1 LVCLAASGSGDL
13 EELDA
18 DLYTEDGVSDC
29 VRLGIAELSLGLF
42 LDIDVEVEAEA
53 VCPVKSGDCI
63 LSAWFLLAFET
74 VTFCLRLVC
83 RMGFLGCAGEGAG
96 EM

>member
-1 LVCLAASGSGDL
+1 MVCLAASGSGDL

-29 VRLGIAELSLGLF
+29 VRIGIAELSLGLF

-53 VCPVKSGDCI
+53 ICPVN
-63 LSAWFLLAFET
+63 WFLLAFET
-74 VTFCLRLVC
+74 VTFCLRLAC
-83 RMGFLGCAGEGAG
+83 RMGFLGCAGEGPG